1 MQPRSSVIPTLSSQ
15 DLAVL
20 DPLRAGIAS
29 SRAELAATTGLSP
42 STVTARIDQLIS
54 AGVVVET
61 GAGDSRGGRRPR
73 RLAMRGDAG
82 ILGGIDLGIERT
94 TLGLV
99 DYAGDVIAVR
109 HLALDLAEGP
119 RAVFQRIADELSGLA
134 AEHGAP
140 ALTGAAI
147 ALPGP
152 VSGDTG
158 KLVAPSRMPGWHGV
172 DAAATLAEILGV
184 AAIAGNDANCMALGE
199 LVGGDPEAVNQIFV
213 KAGAGIGSGVVA
225 GGRLYTGR
233 SGAAGDISHVAVPG
247 SSPVP
252 CSCGRTGC
260 LDALASGSALTRAAT
275 EAGREVVDVGAV
287 IELARDGDALA
298 MRLLREAGT
307 MTGGVLATIV
317 NFFTPDRLVI
327 GGSLS
332 ASDVFVAA
340 IRSVLW
346 ADSLPMVTERLEVAV
361 PRHPETGGLQGAAR
375 LYLDAV
381 FGPASARGALRLP
394 AGAGAVVR

>member
-1 MQPRSSVIPTLSSQ
+1 MRPAFSSQ

-20 DPLRAGIAS
+20 DPLRAGAAS
-29 SRAELAATTGLSP
+29 SRAELAAETGLSP

-61 GAGDSRGGRRPR
+61 GTGDSRGGRRPR
-73 RLAMRGDAG
+73 RLAVRGGAG
-82 ILGGIDLGIERT
+82 TIGGIDLGIERT
-94 TLGLV
+94 TLGLI
-99 DYAGDVIAVR
+99 DYAGEVIAVR
-109 HLALDLAEGP
+109 HVALDLAEGP
-119 RAVFQRIADELSGLA
+119 RAVFHRIADELA
-134 AEHGAP
+134 AIAGERGAP
-140 ALTGAAI
+140 DLTGAAI

-152 VSGDTG
+152 ISGDTG
-158 KLVAPSRMPGWHGV
+158 RLVAPSRMPGWHGV
-172 DAAATLAEILGV
+172 DAAATLTEVLGV
-184 AAIAGNDANCMALGE
+184 PAIAGNDANCMALGE
-199 LVGGDPEAVNQIFV
+199 LVGGDPQAANQIFV

-247 SSPVP
+247 SSPMP

-260 LDALASGSALTRAAT
+260 LDALASGSALTRAAS
-275 EAGREVVDVGAV
+275 EAGRDVVDVGAV

-346 ADSLPMVTERLEVAV
+346 ADCLPMVTERLEVAV

-375 LYLDAV
+375 LYLDAL
-381 FGPASARGALRLP
+381 FGPTSARGALRVP
-394 AGAGAVVR
+394 ATR

>member
-1 MQPRSSVIPTLSSQ
+1 
-15 DLAVL
+15 
-20 DPLRAGIAS
+20 
-29 SRAELAATTGLSP
+29 
-42 STVTARIDQLIS
+42 
-54 AGVVVET
+54 
-61 GAGDSRGGRRPR
+61 
-73 RLAMRGDAG
+73 MRGDAG

-94 TLGLV
+94 TLGVV

-172 DAAATLAEILGV
+172 DAAATLAELLGV

-199 LVGGDPEAVNQIFV
+199 LAGGDPEAVNQIFV

-252 CSCGRTGC
+252 CSCGRMGC

-346 ADSLPMVTERLEVAV
+346 ADCLPMVTERLEVAV

-394 AGAGAVVR
+394 VGGGAVVR